1 MALFIFAVA
10 TAALRMHAFA
20 LGALERPPLPRGMAA
35 SMLEQGPERPTAALV
50 PPPRRLTD
58 LLELEA
64 KGVPQKQGSLF
75 TGRTRRVVRRVLG
88 YIWPKGDW
96 KGKFL
101 ICVSMLALCFAKWL
115 NILVPFALK
124 RAVDALEAQQSTLG
138 ASGAAVVMSVGG
150 PLLGAYV
157 AARLGVSL
165 ANEARSVAFA
175 GVLQTAARRFSLD
188 LFDALHRGDAAF
200 HLANPTGALSTSF
213 ARAVRGM
220 QSLLFQLLYSIFP
233 TLLEVGLSATVL
245 TRRFSSVGRAL
256 TAVTLGTFA
265 VYFAW
270 TALLVE
276 WRIQLRARLNAL
288 DSAKGAYFVDSLAGQ
303 EAIKLYGNEAA
314 EEQRFDGI
322 LRSIA
327 TTSLRSALVGSMLNA
342 GQALIFA
349 AGLLGSLLLAAQG
362 FGRGQLSLGD
372 VVAIN
377 ALLLQLSR
385 PMEFIGY
392 TVSEVRQSLAD
403 MDAMARLLLLPDTP
417 TAVRPSVGP
426 ADAPPS
432 DVNSL
437 PLTPPEVRFEG
448 VSYRYPNASVPALDH
463 VSFVA
468 PAGGTTVL
476 VGTSGSG
483 KSTALRLLARL
494 RDADSGTVNAWGR
507 DVRGVTGAALRQ
519 RIGFV
524 TQEPTLFDDTVLY
537 NIRFGAFEAPVER
550 SRAAAAAAALDGSL
564 ARWPQGLE
572 TRVGE
577 RGAQLSGGERQRVTV
592 ARALLREPP
601 LLLADEATSAADALT
616 EAELI
621 TALRAVRCTLIT
633 AAHRLSAITPNADHV
648 VVFKAGRVAEQGTH
662 TALLAQDG
670 EYRRL
675 WRTQEQ
681 ER

>member
-1 MALFIFAVA
+1 M
-10 TAALRMHAFA
+10 
-20 LGALERPPLPRGMAA
+20 
-35 SMLEQGPERPTAALV
+35 
-50 PPPRRLTD
+50 
-58 LLELEA
+58 
-64 KGVPQKQGSLF
+64 
-75 TGRTRRVVRRVLG
+75 
-88 YIWPKGDW
+88 
-96 KGKFL
+96 
-101 ICVSMLALCFAKWL
+101 
-115 NILVPFALK
+115 
-124 RAVDALEAQQSTLG
+124 
-138 ASGAAVVMSVGG
+138 
-150 PLLGAYV
+150 
-157 AARLGVSL
+157 
-165 ANEARSVAFA
+165 
-175 GVLQTAARRFSLD
+175 
-188 LFDALHRGDAAF
+188 
-200 HLANPTGALSTSF
+200 
-213 ARAVRGM
+213 
-220 QSLLFQLLYSIFP
+220 
-233 TLLEVGLSATVL
+233 GLSATVL

-342 GQALIFA
+342 GQARLLSSRLAGYSAVVSISLFFRAHPPPPTHPSIHPSTIHHPPSIQALIFA

-417 TAVRPSVGP
+417 TTVRPSVGP

-448 VSYRYPNASVPALDH
+448 VSYRYPNASAPALDH

-494 RDADSGTVNAWGR
+494 RDADSGAVNAWGR

-524 TQEPTLFDDTVLY
+524 TQARRAALQPRPRPMPRAPCAGAAGQQRRPGLAAPPLPAPCAGAHALRRYRALQHPLWRVRGARGTQPRRRRRRRARWQPRALAAGLGDAGGRARSVPLRWRAAARDRRARVATL
-537 NIRFGAFEAPVER
+537 
-550 SRAAAAAAALDGSL
+550 AAAAA
-564 ARWPQGLE
+564 R
-572 TRVGE
+572 
-577 RGAQLSGGERQRVTV
+577 
-592 ARALLREPP
+592 
-601 LLLADEATSAADALT
+601 
-616 EAELI
+616 
-621 TALRAVRCTLIT
+621 
-633 AAHRLSAITPNADHV
+633 
-648 VVFKAGRVAEQGTH
+648 
-662 TALLAQDG
+662 
-670 EYRRL
+670 
-675 WRTQEQ
+675 
-681 ER
+681 

>member
-1 MALFIFAVA
+1 
-10 TAALRMHAFA
+10 
-20 LGALERPPLPRGMAA
+20 
-35 SMLEQGPERPTAALV
+35 
-50 PPPRRLTD
+50 
-58 LLELEA
+58 
-64 KGVPQKQGSLF
+64 
-75 TGRTRRVVRRVLG
+75 
-88 YIWPKGDW
+88 
-96 KGKFL
+96 
-101 ICVSMLALCFAKWL
+101 
-115 NILVPFALK
+115 
-124 RAVDALEAQQSTLG
+124 
-138 ASGAAVVMSVGG
+138 
-150 PLLGAYV
+150 
-157 AARLGVSL
+157 
-165 ANEARSVAFA
+165 
-175 GVLQTAARRFSLD
+175 
-188 LFDALHRGDAAF
+188 
-200 HLANPTGALSTSF
+200 
-213 ARAVRGM
+213 
-220 QSLLFQLLYSIFP
+220 
-233 TLLEVGLSATVL
+233 
-245 TRRFSSVGRAL
+245 
-256 TAVTLGTFA
+256 
-265 VYFAW
+265 
-270 TALLVE
+270 
-276 WRIQLRARLNAL
+276 
-288 DSAKGAYFVDSLAGQ
+288 
-303 EAIKLYGNEAA
+303 
-314 EEQRFDGI
+314 
-322 LRSIA
+322 
-327 TTSLRSALVGSMLNA
+327 
-342 GQALIFA
+342 
-349 AGLLGSLLLAAQG
+349 
-362 FGRGQLSLGD
+362 

-483 KSTALRLLARL
+483 KSTALRLLSRL

-524 TQEPTLFDDTVLY
+524 TQARRAVAATPRSHAPRALRGCCRSTAQAWPTPHPCLHRAQEPTLFDDTVLY